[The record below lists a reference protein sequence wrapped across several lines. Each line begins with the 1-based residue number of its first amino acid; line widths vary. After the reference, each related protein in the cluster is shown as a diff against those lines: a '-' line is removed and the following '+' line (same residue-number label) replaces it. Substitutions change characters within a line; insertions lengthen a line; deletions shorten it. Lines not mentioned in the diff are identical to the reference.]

1 MFTESGH
8 GKSACDGV
16 VGNIKT
22 QVEEVV
28 LQKYG
33 ENDITEI
40 HSVKDIKRIIEDKT
54 RLTYDIVIHTAEEIK
69 IIKDSLPK
77 LGPLTGAMKIHEIVI
92 SSDGV
97 CKKKNM
103 PSDLNY
109 QEFKIKESRKRI
121 RENPESDEIDSEDD

>member
-1 MFTESGH
+1 M
-8 GKSACDGV
+8 C
-16 VGNIKT
+16 
-22 QVEEVV
+22 
-28 LQKYG
+28 
-33 ENDITEI
+33 
-40 HSVKDIKRIIEDKT
+40 
-54 RLTYDIVIHTAEEIK
+54 HTAEEIK
-69 IIKDSLPK
+69 IIKDSHPK

-109 QEFKIKESRKRI
+109 QKFKIKESRKRI